1 MAPRGDSGVH
11 DCTIV
16 QLQPI
21 TGLGFGQGS
30 HTYDAQTWW
39 HSVLTLGNALLAVS
53 VDAIS

>member
-30 HTYDAQTWW
+30 HTYDAQTWR
-39 HSVLTLGNALLAVS
+39 HAVLTLGNALLAVS
-53 VDAIS
+53 VDAVV